1 MIKALIAEDELPAR
15 DRLVALLQKES
26 DINVVAVCQDGI
38 ETVAQVK
45 DKKPDVLFLDV
56 EMPGI
61 DGFGVL
67 DAIDSEHP
75 PIIVFTTAYDQYAVR
90 AFDIQAQDYLLKP
103 FDEDRFVQALNRVRS
118 QFSARHR
125 NNSEQA
131 RGVVSLKGERIL
143 VKSGGRILF
152 LRVREIDWI
161 EAAGN
166 YVQLHAGEQVHLL
179 REKIGDMEEKLDGE
193 MFVRIHRSLIV
204 NIHRIKE
211 LQPCGNGEYL
221 LVLKNGKSM
230 SVSRGYRSHLG
241 EFIKKLTSS
250 PST

>member
-15 DRLVALLQKES
+15 NRLVALLQNEP
-26 DINVVAVCQDGI
+26 DIDVVAVCQDGV
-38 ETVAQVK
+38 ETVAQLST
-45 DKKPDVLFLDV
+45 KKPDVLFLDV

-67 DAIDSEHP
+67 DAIDPVHP

-103 FDEDRFVQALNRVRS
+103 FDESRFIQALNRVRS

-131 RGVVSLKGERIL
+131 KGAVPLKGERIL
-143 VKSGGRILF
+143 IKSGGRILF
-152 LRVREIDWI
+152 LRIREIDWV

-166 YVQLHAGEQVHLL
+166 YVQIHTGEQVHLL
-179 REKIGDMEEKLDGE
+179 REKIGAMGKRLDGE

-204 NIHRIKE
+204 NVDRIQE

-230 SVSRGYRSHLG
+230 SVSRGYRRHLG
-241 EFIKKLTSS
+241 QFLNKLIGPSS
-250 PST
+250 T